1 MATARALLVVLLTG
15 GRLGPAASP
24 LPADLGHYTVV
35 TCNATAFELDAA
47 AEAKLWLSKL
57 SGRNV
62 SGLNSCRLGVR
73 QPAILAVGPG
83 AAHALCGLHLAE
95 LDGLGLE
102 GLLLGNRANRCAFA
116 TGGLGAPRGT
126 LYAVSELLEL
136 IGVRFLH
143 PEETLLPPNA
153 TMPPALARRYVPRFE
168 YRAYDDF
175 TATQAP
181 QWTQRARINSF
192 GNWDPRWDSNPGAA
206 IGGHVPYCVGS
217 GNQTS
222 PGFCH
227 TAFNLVPPWMMRAT
241 HPEWYGGDPTATS
254 PPGGQLCWGNASLIK
269 FVTQR
274 VKLFLRQ
281 PTVGATRGAKI
292 ISISNQDAFRVT
304 WCNRTAD
311 AAIIAEEGSPMGP
324 LLRAVNAVA
333 DAIKP
338 EFPDVAIST
347 LAYQHTMKPPSL
359 TKPRPNVI
367 VRLCVGYNNSYRC
380 VYN

>member
-1 MATARALLVVLLTG
+1 MLVVVLLTG

-175 TATQAP
+175 TATEAP
-181 QWTQRARINSF
+181 QWTQRARINSL
-192 GNWDPRWDSNPGAA
+192 GNWDPRWDSDPGAA

-217 GNQTS
+217 GNQSS

-241 HPEWYGGDPTATS
+241 HPEWRAGLQAD
-254 PPGGQLCWGNASLIK
+254 WGVPRVDFRPQK
-269 FVTQR
+269 QR
-274 VKLFLRQ
+274 Y
-281 PTVGATRGAKI
+281 A
-292 ISISNQDAFRVT
+292 
-304 WCNRTAD
+304 
-311 AAIIAEEGSPMGP
+311 
-324 LLRAVNAVA
+324 RA
-333 DAIKP
+333 
-338 EFPDVAIST
+338 
-347 LAYQHTMKPPSL
+347 Q
-359 TKPRPNVI
+359 
-367 VRLCVGYNNSYRC
+367 
-380 VYN
+380 